1 MATRVTARARRT
13 ATVVSLAVLVLV
25 VAACGATEDAG
36 RTFPVAS
43 IRPATTVSPA
53 VNQTRVEM
61 VAVLGQHNL
70 VLSDTQTPV
79 RPAESPLLTT
89 APRSVYQVLLP
100 KDPTRGFIVV
110 YEFADPSRA
119 ADAAAQQQ
127 AYLATGP
134 ARVQTP
140 PGTVSVI
147 RQVGST
153 VVLYQWLPDAAQ
165 DPSAP
170 GIQAALESLGVGFPV
185 PA

>member
-1 MATRVTARARRT
+1 MIVRARRM
-13 ATVVSLAVLVLV
+13 ATMAAPALLALA
-25 VAACGATEDAG
+25 VAACGATDDAG
-36 RTFPVAS
+36 RSFPVAS
-43 IRPATTVSPA
+43 VGPSMTVSPA
-53 VNQTRVEM
+53 VNQTRVEL
-61 VAVLGQHNL
+61 VRVLGQYNL

-79 RPAESPLLTT
+79 RPAESALLTA

-100 KDPTRGFIVV
+100 KDPDRGYIVV

-119 ADAAAQQQ
+119 ADAAAEQQ

-140 PGTVSVI
+140 SGTVTVI

-165 DPSAP
+165 DPSAA
-170 GIQAALESLGVGFPV
+170 GIQTALESLGVGYPV